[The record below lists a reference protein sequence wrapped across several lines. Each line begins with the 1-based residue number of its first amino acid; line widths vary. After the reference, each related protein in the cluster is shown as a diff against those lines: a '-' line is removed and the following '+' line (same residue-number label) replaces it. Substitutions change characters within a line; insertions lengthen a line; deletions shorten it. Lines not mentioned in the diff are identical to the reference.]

1 MKLFL
6 TLLNIINLFKL
17 TQDMENQL
25 FTITVFT
32 ENQVSLLHQ
41 ISMVFSRRCLN
52 IESLTVSACSIP
64 GVHKFT
70 ITCNSDRAMMEHVV
84 KQIEKRIDVL
94 RAFLHTDDEIVFQ
107 EVALYKV
114 PTSSVLETHEIE
126 HIIREHGA
134 RVLEIQPEYT
144 IFEKTGHTDEVRA
157 LFEKLKPL
165 GLRQF
170 VRSGRV
176 AVTKAPVEYV
186 DAFLERQEKRRQSLG

>member
-1 MKLFL
+1 
-6 TLLNIINLFKL
+6 
-17 TQDMENQL
+17 MEEQL

-70 ITCNSDRAMMEHVV
+70 ITCRSTREMMEHVV

-114 PTSSVLETHEIE
+114 PTESVLKSHDIE
-126 HIIREHGA
+126 DIVRNSGA

-144 IFEKTGHTDEVRA
+144 VFEKTGHTDEVKS
-157 LFEKLKPL
+157 LFDKLKPL

-176 AVTKAPVEYV
+176 AVTKATRELV
-186 DAFLERQEKRRQSLG
+186 DEFLEVQEKRRIRNACDI

>member
-1 MKLFL
+1 
-6 TLLNIINLFKL
+6 
-17 TQDMENQL
+17 MEDNQL
-25 FTITVFT
+25 YTISVFT

-52 IESLTVSACSIP
+52 IESLSVSACSIP

-70 ITCNSDRAMMEHVV
+70 ITCKSTRPMMEHVV
-84 KQIEKRIDVL
+84 KQIEKRIEVL

-114 PTSSVLETHEIE
+114 PTSSVLESGQIE
-126 HIIREHGA
+126 DIVRQNGA

-144 IFEKTGHTDEVRA
+144 IFEKTGHTVEVKA
-157 LFEKLKPL
+157 LFERLKPL

-170 VRSGRV
+170 VRSGRI
-176 AVTKAPVEYV
+176 AVTKAPLELV
-186 DAFLERQEKRRQSLG
+186 DEFLEHQNRRKQRLSSGEENN

>member
-1 MKLFL
+1 
-6 TLLNIINLFKL
+6 
-17 TQDMENQL
+17 MENQL
-25 FTITVFT
+25 YTITVFT

-41 ISMVFSRRCLN
+41 ISMIFSRRCLN

-70 ITCNSDRAMMEHVV
+70 ITCNSSREMMEHVV

-94 RAFLHTDDEIVFQ
+94 RAFVHTDDEIVFQ
-107 EVALYKV
+107 EVALFKV
-114 PTSSVLETHEIE
+114 PTESVLKSNIE
-126 HIIREHGA
+126 DIVRVNGA
-134 RVLEIQPEYT
+134 RVLEIHPEYT
-144 IFEKTGHTDEVRA
+144 IFEKTGHTVEIKQ

-176 AVTKAPVEYV
+176 AVTKAPLELVTEY
-186 DAFLERQEKRRQSLG
+186 LERQEERRNQLNEEN

>member
-1 MKLFL
+1 
-6 TLLNIINLFKL
+6 
-17 TQDMENQL
+17 MENQL
-25 FTITVFT
+25 FTISVFT

-52 IESLTVSACSIP
+52 IESLSVSACSIP

-70 ITCNSDRAMMEHVV
+70 ITCKSTREMMEHVV

-94 RAFLHTDDEIVFQ
+94 RAFLHTDEEIVFQ

-114 PTSSVLETHEIE
+114 PTESVLKSKEIE
-126 HIIREHGA
+126 DIVRKSGA

-144 IFEKTGHTDEVRA
+144 VFEKTGHTVEVKD
-157 LFEKLKPL
+157 LFDRLQPL

-170 VRSGRV
+170 VRSGRI
-176 AVTKAPVEYV
+176 AVTKANVELV
-186 DAFLERQEKRRQSLG
+186 DQFLEHQEERKQKLTK